1 MTTGAGVAGEPQ
13 RGHPPLRALVT
24 VLTVAISGGLDA
36 KRILEA

>member
-24 VLTVAISGGLDA
+24 VATVATSDGLEP
-36 KRILEA
+36 KRIVKA